1 MRSGKE
7 ATKDGMR
14 SDGQVTSGVG
24 QRGRGKE
31 VHNGLVPRRI
41 AWISGLAKADRKRE
55 YLFTD
60 LAEICKIAMLTE
72 T

>member
-1 MRSGKE
+1 MRSSEETSNDVMRGE
-7 ATKDGMR
+7 A
-14 SDGQVTSGVG
+14 QVISVG

-41 AWISGLAKADRKRE
+41 AWITGLAKADRKRE
-55 YLFTD
+55 YLFTN
-60 LAEICKIAMLTE
+60 LAEICNIAMLTE

>member
-1 MRSGKE
+1 MRSGEE
-7 ATKDGMR
+7 ASNDGMR
-14 SDGQVTSGVG
+14 SEARVTSVG
-24 QRGRGKE
+24 QRERGKE

-60 LAEICKIAMLTE
+60 LAEICNIAMLTE